1 MSKSVPKNCLC
12 QPVLIEKFASKL
24 SEMRLRWECEVQQV
38 SQNSKRLKNEFDAR
52 LDEAL
57 ESFLCEMEAHRQM
70 LHIEIE
76 RTAAARR
83 QALDKIV
90 AKLDE
95 ESKLCKDFV
104 DDIEYDSIE
113 FIQSAGELLTEGQ

>member
-1 MSKSVPKNCLC
+1 MS
-12 QPVLIEKFASKL
+12 PVLNGIGPTAAAC
-24 SEMRLRWECEVQQV
+24 R
-38 SQNSKRLKNEFDAR
+38 
-52 LDEAL
+52 
-57 ESFLCEMEAHRQM
+57 
-70 LHIEIE
+70 